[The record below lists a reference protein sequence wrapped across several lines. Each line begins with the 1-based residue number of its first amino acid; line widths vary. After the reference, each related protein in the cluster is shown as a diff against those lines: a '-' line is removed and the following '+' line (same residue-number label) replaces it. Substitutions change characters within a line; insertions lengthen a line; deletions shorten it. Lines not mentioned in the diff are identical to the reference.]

1 MSERQCLECKQPISG
16 RSDKRFCGDQ
26 CRNVYN
32 NRDQREHKRNI
43 YKVNRR
49 LLQNYRIL
57 KKLNKGDKTKVTH
70 KKLIDA
76 AFSFSYITSIY
87 RTKAGKIYYFVYDQG
102 YLPLDNDWYV
112 LVKRQNWD

>member
-1 MSERQCLECKQPISG
+1 MSERQCLERKQPISG

-57 KKLNKGDKTKVTH
+57 RKLNKGDKTKVTQKNYSTQLFRFH
-70 KKLIDA
+70 ISQVSIAQKLERPI
-76 AFSFSYITSIY
+76 ILCMIRVIY
-87 RTKAGKIYYFVYDQG
+87 LSTMTGMY
-102 YLPLDNDWYV
+102 W
-112 LVKRQNWD
+112 